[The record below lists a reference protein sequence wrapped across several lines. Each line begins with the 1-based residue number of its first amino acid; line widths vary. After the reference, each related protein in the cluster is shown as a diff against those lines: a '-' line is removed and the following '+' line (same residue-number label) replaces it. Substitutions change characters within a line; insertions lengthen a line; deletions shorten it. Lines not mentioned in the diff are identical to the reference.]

1 MEAARREPTGKSH
14 FIRRNRAA
22 RAAPLQVRSFFNGL
36 LESRC
41 NAEQYIGSARAAE
54 TSVLSLSK
62 DWRRIGGTMHRLRR
76 ELRTTRHW
84 TETIEIAMEKR
95 LFNFSAGPA
104 VLPVPV
110 LERIRDEMLCLP
122 GCGASILEIS
132 HRSKQFIE
140 IQETAKQRLIRLL
153 KIPDS
158 HAVVFV
164 QGGARLQFSMVAMN
178 LLRGRSQPAQY
189 VVTGTWG
196 KYAVGEAKKEG
207 PVEVIYD
214 GASHHY
220 SKLPKWSD
228 LKISPDASYVHL
240 TSNETIQGI
249 QFQSDLSANCPV
261 VSDCSSDFMY
271 RPLDISKYGLVY
283 ACAQKNAGPAGV
295 TVLIIH
301 RDLLDRSND
310 SMAGYLNYRNH
321 VNEDSM
327 WNTPPTFAIYTLGL
341 VAEWLED
348 TIGGL
353 DAMHALNQKKA
364 AIVYS
369 ALDRHPNMYSGHA
382 ANEDRSLMNATFRLP
397 SEELETAF
405 LSEAKKRG
413 LDSLKGHRSVGGIR
427 ASIYN
432 AMPIAGAE
440 ALATLMN
447 DFASQKG

>member
-1 MEAARREPTGKSH
+1 
-14 FIRRNRAA
+14 
-22 RAAPLQVRSFFNGL
+22 
-36 LESRC
+36 
-41 NAEQYIGSARAAE
+41 
-54 TSVLSLSK
+54 
-62 DWRRIGGTMHRLRR
+62 
-76 ELRTTRHW
+76 
-84 TETIEIAMEKR
+84 MEKR

-158 HAVVFV
+158 HAVVFL